1 MAAILCNLIL
11 GVTSIAQLS
20 KSAKVVISTFQRCA
34 RSSNIC
40 NVCNSGASAIFQFG
54 KALGPFPRDVF
65 YQIDFFVETNFH
77 QHKVRLAVMYFETR
91 VRYRYLNLFSL

>member
-34 RSSNIC
+34 RG
-40 NVCNSGASAIFQFG
+40 VPTSATCV
-54 KALGPFPRDVF
+54 LGPFPRDVF